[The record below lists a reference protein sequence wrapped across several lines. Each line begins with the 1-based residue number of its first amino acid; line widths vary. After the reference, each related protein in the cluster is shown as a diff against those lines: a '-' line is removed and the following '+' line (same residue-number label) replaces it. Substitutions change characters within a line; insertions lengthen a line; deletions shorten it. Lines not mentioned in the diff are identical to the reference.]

1 VQDAMGAGITAYT
14 ADVRAR
20 RFPGP
25 DNSYRIE
32 ESVLAAFRAALG
44 ER

>member
-1 VQDAMGAGITAYT
+1 MLGDAYAEAVRGYA

-25 DNSYRIE
+25 DQVFSATAGRK
-32 ESVLAAFRAALG
+32 
-44 ER
+44 